1 MTAGG
6 VEVGGSG
13 IVTASSFNGGI
24 RIDESIDDNVNYNV
38 IMMEQSGGGN
48 TYSRLMVDN
57 GGLRFNPGTNYLYA
71 QNFSGAFIGNG
82 SQLTNLDASE
92 LSGAS
97 CNRWF
102 RTYRNQCWC
111 RNKY

>member
-48 TYSRLMVDN
+48 TY
-57 GGLRFNPGTNYLYA
+57 
-71 QNFSGAFIGNG
+71 I
-82 SQLTNLDASE
+82 
-92 LSGAS
+92 
-97 CNRWF
+97 
-102 RTYRNQCWC
+102 
-111 RNKY
+111 

>member
-1 MTAGG
+1 M
-6 VEVGGSG
+6 VLVL
-13 IVTASSFNGGI
+13 VTASSFNGGI

-92 LSGAS
+92 LSGALPAIMVPHLQES
-97 CNRWF
+97 VLVQEQVLRMKGI
-102 RTYRNQCWC
+102 Q
-111 RNKY
+111 